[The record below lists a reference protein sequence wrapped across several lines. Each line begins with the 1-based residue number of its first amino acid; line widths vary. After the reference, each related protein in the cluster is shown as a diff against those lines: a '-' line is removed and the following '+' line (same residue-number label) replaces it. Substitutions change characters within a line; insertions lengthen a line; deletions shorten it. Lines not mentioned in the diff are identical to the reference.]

1 MCGRYSTA
9 KIQKKK
15 FEEKLK
21 LKLGDYSPSFNA
33 CPGRDHPVISSIENE
48 ISLSSMHWGLIPNW
62 TKDSAKS
69 IKPINARSETLSEKP
84 SFRGLLKNNRCLVPA
99 DGYYEWENNGPSK
112 VPYYIRSSDTRS
124 MAFAGLC
131 DRWNDNGSGPV
142 SSYSIITKQ
151 ASQSI
156 RFIHERMPV
165 VLPAHYWKDWLDPD
179 LSADVMNDMIHSSIS
194 ELSFHPVSKLVNNP
208 DNDTESLITPV
219 QPKTND
225 TQDEFKF

>member
-9 KIQKKK
+9 KIPKKK

-21 LKLGDYSPSFNA
+21 VKLGDYSPSFNA
-33 CPGRDHPVISSIENE
+33 CPGRDHPVISSRENN

-69 IKPINARSETLSEKP
+69 IKPINARSETLSGKP

-99 DGYYEWENNGPSK
+99 DGYYEWKNSGPSK
-112 VPYYIRSSDTRS
+112 VPYYIHSSNNQS
-124 MAFAGLC
+124 MAFAGIW
-131 DRWNDNGSGPV
+131 DKWNDNGSGSV

-156 RFIHERMPV
+156 HFIHERMPV
-165 VLPAHYWKDWLDPD
+165 IIPAHYWKDWLDPN
-179 LSADVMNDMIHSSIS
+179 LSTDMMNDIIHSSKS
-194 ELSFHPVSKLVNNP
+194 ELSFHPVSTLVNNP
-208 DNDTESLITPV
+208 DNDRESLITPV

>member
-9 KIQKKK
+9 KIPKKK

-69 IKPINARSETLSEKP
+69 IKPINARSETLSEKL

-99 DGYYEWENNGPSK
+99 DGYYEWENSGPSK

-165 VLPAHYWKDWLDPD
+165 IIPAHYWKDWLDPD
-179 LSADVMNDMIHSSIS
+179 LSADVMND
-194 ELSFHPVSKLVNNP
+194 
-208 DNDTESLITPV
+208 LI
-219 QPKTND
+219 
-225 TQDEFKF
+225 